1 MPILFIFNGLRFY
14 FFSLEHEPIHVHVGY
29 AGESAKFE
37 VLPEVKLIT
46 NNGLKP
52 RQIREAYNVI
62 EENKE
67 IIITRWNEYFKK

>member
-14 FFSLEHEPIHVHVGY
+14 FYSLEHEPIHVHVGY
-29 AGESAKFE
+29 ADGVAKFK
-37 VLPEVKLIT
+37 VDPEIELIT

-52 RQIREAYNVI
+52 RQIREAFNVI